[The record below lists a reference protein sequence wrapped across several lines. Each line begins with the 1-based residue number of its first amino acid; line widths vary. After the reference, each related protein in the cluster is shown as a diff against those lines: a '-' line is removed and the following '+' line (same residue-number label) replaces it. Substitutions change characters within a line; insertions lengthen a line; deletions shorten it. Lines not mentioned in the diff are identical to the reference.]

1 MEIQPCDRVHSGAD
15 PLALHVVQLTVDVLQ
30 DLGVGLIFGCV
41 AAQ

>member
-1 MEIQPCDRVHSGAD
+1 MESQPCDRMQSAAD